1 MAGASIR
8 IDRDTV
14 ERARRSIVESVGR
27 ARSALDELDSVREEL
42 IRLSREVIRE
52 SGWAITE
59 VHKGDLEAARM
70 HMERCE
76 AAARALL
83 EKASRYP
90 QLYYTGLVNNA
101 ISEYVEAKLFLSLI
115 SEGRLPG
122 LEELAGL
129 GVGIVP
135 YLQGLGDLVGELKR
149 LALELIRREDY
160 DTAWLVLEIA
170 ETVYLE
176 LQGLDYPDALVPGVR
191 RKADIARRVVDDLKG
206 MLVDLSKRSELA
218 GLLRRAL
225 ERLEDRGRTE
235 L

>member
-1 MAGASIR
+1 MAGPRVI
-8 IDRDTV
+8 IGRDVV
-14 ERARRSIVESVGR
+14 EGARDSIVRSVGR
-27 ARSALDELDSVREEL
+27 ARKILDELDSVREDL
-42 IRLSREVIRE
+42 IKLSREVIRE

-59 VHKGDLEAARM
+59 VHKGDLEAARI
-70 HMERCE
+70 HMEKCE

-83 EKASRYP
+83 DRARGYP

-101 ISEYVEAKLFLSLI
+101 ISEYVEAKLFLSLV
-115 SEGRLPG
+115 SEGRLPD
-122 LEELAGL
+122 LEELAEI
-129 GVGIVP
+129 GVGIIP

-149 LALELIRREDY
+149 LALELVRREDY
-160 DTAWLVLEIA
+160 ETAWLVLEIA

-218 GLLRRAL
+218 SLLRRAL
-225 ERLEDRGRTE
+225 ERLEDRGKTE